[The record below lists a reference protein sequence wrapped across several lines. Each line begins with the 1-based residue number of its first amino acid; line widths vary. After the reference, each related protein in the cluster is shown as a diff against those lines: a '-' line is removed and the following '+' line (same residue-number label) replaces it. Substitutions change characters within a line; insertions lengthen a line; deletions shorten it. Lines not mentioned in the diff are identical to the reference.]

1 MPASWRSGGMVL
13 PNDEEIGKIPL
24 PDEDEEDD
32 EEEE

>member
-1 MPASWRSGGMVL
+1 MVL